1 MSENYQIPAAN
12 YKLLEQPTDRQT
24 QVLSLME
31 QHMGHGTYGNLLREG
46 FTNGNLTPVD
56 FYWYPAERKFDTKFL
71 RWLLSLSFPNT
82 WIQKQNLDFRR
93 LRAQLSY
100 AYMARKLAIKKL
112 KQYPYAALH
121 FHTYILAFLS
131 LDLMAKYPSV
141 VSLDM
146 TTTQAAWEQTDPS
159 FMWTYRP
166 NIWLGKKVFQ
176 AAKGIITRSEWGRQS
191 VINDYN
197 IEPEKVKVIYPGVD
211 INKLTPGEKKPDSK
225 KPFNILFIG
234 TDFERKGGEDVVAV
248 FLDRFADKAEL
259 HLVTKAPIKYQHPH
273 IHIHKNV
280 QAYSPDWLK
289 LYHQADV
296 FIMPT
301 HFEGFGWV
309 FLEAMAAG
317 LPVIATDINAI
328 PEMVTH
334 GETGFLIQPG
344 DRTNLAHH
352 LEYLIDNPSLAQ
364 SMGAKGRLK
373 VEKSF
378 NAPLHCQTLANMF
391 EKIIANENST
401 HHSLSI

>member
-1 MSENYQIPAAN
+1 MDTSPKI
-12 YKLLEQPTDRQT
+12 
-24 QVLSLME
+24 LSLME
-31 QHMGHGTYGNLLREG
+31 EHMGHGTYGNLLRAG
-46 FTNGNLTPVD
+46 FSQLNSTTVD
-56 FYWYPAERKFDTKFL
+56 FYWYPEERELDTKFL
-71 RWLLSLSFPNT
+71 RWLLSLSFPNL

-112 KQYPYAALH
+112 KQYPYSALH

-131 LDLMAKYPSV
+131 LDLMAKLPSV

-146 TTTQAAWEQTDPS
+146 TTYQAAWEQTEPN

-166 NIWLGKKVFQ
+166 NLVLGKKVFQ
-176 AAKGIITRSEWGRQS
+176 AAKGIVTRSEWGRQS
-191 VINDYN
+191 VIRDYG

-211 INKLTPGEKKPDSK
+211 ITKLTPAEKISEEE

-248 FLDRFADKAEL
+248 FLDRFSECAEL
-259 HLVTKAPIKYQHPH
+259 NIVTNAPITYQHPR
-273 IHIHKNV
+273 IHIHRNIK
-280 QAYSPDWLK
+280 AYSPEWLK

-328 PEMVTH
+328 PEMITH
-334 GETGFLIQPG
+334 GETGFLIKPG
-344 DRTNLAHH
+344 DRSNLATH
-352 LEYLIDNPSLAQ
+352 LQYLINNPSLAQ
-364 SMGAKGRLK
+364 EMGVKGRKK
-373 VEKSF
+373 VENNF
-378 NAPLHCQTLANMF
+378 NAQLHCQTLANMF
-391 EKIIANENST
+391 DQIIFHENST
-401 HHSLSI
+401 YRPLPI

>member
-1 MSENYQIPAAN
+1 MQEAINYE
-12 YKLLEQPTDRQT
+12 LLEKKIYNPPKI
-24 QVLSLME
+24 LSLME
-31 QHMGHGTYGNLLREG
+31 EHMGHGTYGNLLREG
-46 FTNGNLTPVD
+46 FAKLDSIPVD
-56 FYWYPAERKFDTKFL
+56 FYWYPEERKLDTKFL

-100 AYMARKLAIKKL
+100 AYMTRKLALKKL
-112 KQYPYAALH
+112 KQSPYSALH
-121 FHTYILAFLS
+121 FHTYILAFWS
-131 LDLMAKYPSV
+131 LDLMAKLPSI

-146 TTTQAAWEQTDPS
+146 TSSQAAFEQTDPN

-166 NIWLGKKVFQ
+166 NILLGKKVFQ
-176 AAKGIITRSEWGRQS
+176 AAKGIVTRSEWGRQS
-191 VINDYN
+191 VIRDYN

-211 INKLTPGEKKPDSK
+211 VNKLTPGEKIKEEQ

-248 FLDRFADKAEL
+248 FLDRFSEQAEL
-259 HLVTKAPIKYQHPH
+259 NLVTNAPINYQHPRLK
-273 IHIHKNV
+273 IHRNV
-280 QAYSPDWLK
+280 KAYTPQWLN

-334 GETGFLIQPG
+334 GETGFLVQPG
-344 DRTNLAHH
+344 DRSKLATH
-352 LEYLIDNPSLAQ
+352 LQYLIDNPSLAQ
-364 SMGAKGRLK
+364 EMGVKGRKK
-373 VEKSF
+373 VENNF
-378 NAPLHCQTLANMF
+378 NAQIHCQILANMF
-391 EKIIANENST
+391 EKIINNENFA
-401 HHSLSI
+401 HHPL